1 MTAVSPA
8 DSSARLASTDSA
20 SRLARVKA
28 LPAAIRDSEYMT
40 VGRSLRFRAV
50 QRRRTLTAAR
60 AGFLVVAAAVA
71 LDATVLLGVS
81 GVSVGPAIALDA
93 VVLLAALA
101 GWWQLPRRLLHQP
114 EAAAFVVMLAITVST
129 VVSGA
134 AVPALAA
141 QTVGYLLLLPSLIAL
156 VLPWRTVVHLRWLL
170 GFSVIASLYLVVGP
184 GGRFSAAE
192 RGDLGVVLIVSIG
205 ASVLGHLLLQ
215 RGQIGGFAQMERI
228 KSLRRRREADHREL
242 ERVHRELERVHRELE
257 RTARIDPLTGAGN
270 RRRLHEDLLAVRSN
284 IDRSGATYGLME
296 IDLDHFKGINDKLGH
311 LAGDDVLRRVVEAV
325 QAATRTNDAVY
336 RYGGEEFV
344 VILPMN
350 NRDELFAAAERLR
363 TAVLELGIE
372 HPANPS
378 IDVVSISIG
387 ATLIGD
393 DKLEL
398 SDEQWFWVV
407 DRAMYAA
414 KAGGRNQ
421 VRLATGLAA

>member
-1 MTAVSPA
+1 MTAVSPTA
-8 DSSARLASTDSA
+8 DASARSASTDPA
-20 SRLARVKA
+20 SRLARVRE
-28 LPAAIRDSEYMT
+28 LPSAISASEYMT
-40 VGRSLRFRAV
+40 VGHSRRFRAV
-50 QRRRTLTAAR
+50 QRRRTRTAAR
-60 AGFLVVAAAVA
+60 AGFLVVAAAVT
-71 LDATVLLGVS
+71 LDATVLLGVG
-81 GVSVGPAIALDA
+81 GVRVGPAIALDVA
-93 VVLLAALA
+93 VLVAALA
-101 GWWQLPRRLLHQP
+101 GWWQLPRRLYQGP
-114 EAAAFVVMLAITVST
+114 EAAAFVVMLGITVST
-129 VVSGA
+129 VVSGTV
-134 AVPALAA
+134 VPALAA

-170 GFSVIASLYLVVGP
+170 GFTIVATVYLVVGP

-192 RGDLGVVLIVSIG
+192 RGDLGIVLIVSIG
-205 ASVLGHLLLQ
+205 ASLLGHLLLQ

-228 KSLRRRREADHREL
+228 KALRRRTKAD
-242 ERVHRELERVHRELE
+242 HRELERVHRELE

-325 QAATRTNDAVY
+325 QGATRANDSVY

-372 HPANPS
+372 HPANPL
-378 IDVVSISIG
+378 IGVVSISIG

-414 KAGGRNQ
+414 KAAGRNQ